1 MVALCQL
8 KYRGGSHVMGCNCNC
23 NAVITPEIKE
33 VISQSAFIP
42 VTTLSGDGQSHLIVV
57 GKVKEIRDDNTLVL
71 GVYKMVKTRQ
81 NLVETGVMQIA
92 AVSGKQGY
100 RFSGRA
106 RAEGDEI
113 IFTVEKLA
121 ALL

>member
-1 MVALCQL
+1 
-8 KYRGGSHVMGCNCNC
+8 MGCNCSDC
-23 NAVITPEIKE
+23 NTVLTPEIKE

-42 VTTLSGDGQSHLIVV
+42 VTTLSGAGQPHLIVV

-81 NLVETGVMQIA
+81 NLAETGVMQIA

-100 RFSGRA
+100 RFSGQA
-106 RAEGDEI
+106 RAEGEEI
-113 IFTVEKLA
+113 FFTVEKIA